1 MIMQSR
7 PAVSNTTRRA
17 GLQRTTRPSQSRT
30 VSENHPTHRQV
41 IVYLPG
47 LPGIVDL
54 GVSPT
59 SNGDVKPQPPDVIS
73 SGPRISRLAWATAV
87 ALLAAA
93 LAVAITAAV
102 HFRGEVAA
110 LRRQVRPAPASPPP
124 STVPVTLSSSTVALP
139 SYGTLNGQ
147 VTVFSARSSGELARI
162 VLSVHVNG
170 GRPHTRYT
178 LFGFDCAGSPGYPAL
193 GRRRHRRARLRQPE
207 RPRLDGLPERQLLA
221 LSQPAITDSGPEP
234 ARQLHGRREVLRL
247 SCGKGA
253 VLTVSRSA
261 QGAPGRKLSSAGS
274 RGSTAPTLGERGS
287 IQSHRTSITQRIR
300 GDCLRC
306 QMQ

>member
-1 MIMQSR
+1 
-7 PAVSNTTRRA
+7 
-17 GLQRTTRPSQSRT
+17 
-30 VSENHPTHRQV
+30 
-41 IVYLPG
+41 
-47 LPGIVDL
+47 
-54 GVSPT
+54 
-59 SNGDVKPQPPDVIS
+59 VKPQPPDVIS

-87 ALLAAA
+87 TLLAAA

-178 LFGFDCAGSPGYPAL
+178 LFGFDCAGSPGY
-193 GRRRHRRARLRQPE
+193 QPWA
-207 RPRLDGLPERQLLA
+207 GGV
-221 LSQPAITDSGPEP
+221 TDAHGSGNLSGP
-234 ARQLHGRREVLRL
+234 AW
-247 SCGKGA
+247 
-253 VLTVSRSA
+253 TVSLSDSYWLYLSPPS
-261 QGAPGRKLSSAGS
+261 QTPGPSL
-274 RGSTAPTLGERGS
+274 RGSFTAAGRFSAFPAGRAPCS
-287 IQSHRTSITQRIR
+287 Q
-300 GDCLRC
+300 
-306 QMQ
+306 